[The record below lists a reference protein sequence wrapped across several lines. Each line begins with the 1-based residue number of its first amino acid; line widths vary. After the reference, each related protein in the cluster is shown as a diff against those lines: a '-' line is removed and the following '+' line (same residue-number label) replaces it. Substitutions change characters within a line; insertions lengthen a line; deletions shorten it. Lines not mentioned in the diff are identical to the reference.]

1 MSMLKASLMLA
12 GLLAM
17 SAPYAQTTTG
27 SDHASTAP
35 AAAATTTEKPAHGMT
50 REQKKAA
57 EDRIEDTAKADK
69 KACKSMS
76 GNAKDVCEAEAKAKE
91 KVAKAELEYQYSPT
105 ERNRVKAADMKAEG
119 QYEVAKERCE
129 DQKGAAQSTCK
140 KQAKEQEQA
149 ARAENHKSSKG

>member
-1 MSMLKASLMLA
+1 MLKASLMLA

-17 SAPYAQTTTG
+17 SAPYAQTAAGTNQP
-27 SDHASTAP
+27 P
-35 AAAATTTEKPAHGMT
+35 AAAVATAEKPPHGMT
-50 REQKKAA
+50 RAQKKAA

-91 KVAKAELEYQYSPT
+91 KVAKADLEYQYSPT
-105 ERNRVKAADMKAEG
+105 ERNRVKAADMKAEA

-129 DQKGAAQSTCK
+129 DQKGTAQSTCK
-140 KQAKEQEQA
+140 KDAKEHEKA

>member
-17 SAPYAQTTTG
+17 SAPYAQTAAG
-27 SDHASTAP
+27 SDHPSTAP
-35 AAAATTTEKPAHGMT
+35 AAAAATADKPAHGMT

-91 KVAKAELEYQYSPT
+91 KIAKAELEYQYSPT
-105 ERNRVKAADMKAEG
+105 ERNRIKAADMKAEG

-129 DQKGAAQSTCK
+129 DHKGAEQSACK
-140 KQAKEQEQA
+140 KQAKEHEQA
-149 ARAENHKSSKG
+149 ARAENHKAAKG